1 MASSWKWK
9 SRIPAILASGPSLLA
24 SAEERRTT
32 APAAEQNPRAVITH
46 NFYSQDQAPTALQ
59 LTVSLDSSNGAPSS
73 RTAVYLDALDLCE
86 SAFTQQ
92 ILDWFIE
99 HAVSL
104 NLDFNAP
111 KPIVI
116 DSSVLLPM
124 YPLNIHLHLHFN
136 LPLPSKASS
145 PSSPSA
151 EALREWLTSPTSVHL
166 TVRPLITKMLP
177 KLASVLVK
185 QFPNDLNPRWA
196 QRLANDRKSYPYLSK
211 ALNDIFLTFEP
222 GSENWIDLQTVK
234 RHLARLE
241 EHTAVEDHFAGGG
254 VIGGMMGLMAR
265 RYGNPDAWK
274 AKGGEANSK
283 EGERRSNKAAPSQEL
298 QGWEFPD
305 RLLDGSDGEL
315 EHVQQEGEEQSF
327 ESILTDED
335 ADPSDG
341 ILDEDLMSAGLADD
355 DDEQMDSM
363 DILDLFD

>member
-9 SRIPAILASGPSLLA
+9 NCIPAILASGPSLLA

-32 APAAEQNPRAVITH
+32 AAAAEQNPRDVITN
-46 NFYSQDQAPTALQ
+46 NFYSQDRALTGLQ
-59 LTVSLDSSNGAPSS
+59 LFVSLDSSNGSPSS
-73 RTAVYLDALDLCE
+73 RTAVYLNALDLCE

-99 HAVSL
+99 HAANL
-104 NLDFNAP
+104 NLDFIAP
-111 KPIVI
+111 KPTVI
-116 DSSVLLPM
+116 DSSVLLSM

-145 PSSPSA
+145 PSSPSS

-196 QRLANDRKSYPYLSK
+196 QRLANDRKSYSYLSK

-234 RHLARLE
+234 RHLARLQ
-241 EHTAVEDHFAGGG
+241 EHTAVEDQFAGGG
-254 VIGGMMGLMAR
+254 VIGGVMGLVAR

-274 AKGGEANSK
+274 AKSGMAKSK
-283 EGERRSNKAAPSQEL
+283 EGERRSNKEL
-298 QGWEFPD
+298 QGWDFPD

-315 EHVQQEGEEQSF
+315 EQGQEEGEEQSF

-341 ILDEDLMSAGLADD
+341 ILAEDLRSAGLADD